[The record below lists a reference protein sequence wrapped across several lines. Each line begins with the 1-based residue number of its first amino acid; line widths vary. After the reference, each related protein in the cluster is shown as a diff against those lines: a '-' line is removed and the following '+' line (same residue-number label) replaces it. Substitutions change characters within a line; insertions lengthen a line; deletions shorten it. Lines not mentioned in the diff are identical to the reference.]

1 MQTTASLKIEG
12 VDSQDKCRTWVLAV
26 VEDDQD
32 LREELEYRFRCI
44 GYTVWGAPSVEVF
57 YRSLALQPADIALID
72 IGLPGEDGLSL
83 IRHLATQK
91 RMALV
96 VLSARGSVS
105 ERVEGL
111 KAGADLY
118 FAKPFS
124 FQELEIAIER
134 LLNRLTV
141 PSTSTSSADVVDK
154 SAPRRWRLDFSHA
167 ELISPA
173 DQRMPLTSRE
183 LELLE
188 LLIKAKNAMVSKG
201 EVMDALDLKS
211 EEDWQ
216 RVNAM
221 IYRLRQ
227 KTQSTLGARLPL
239 RAVFGKGLC
248 FVTHD

>member
-1 MQTTASLKIEG
+1 MQRNFT
-12 VDSQDKCRTWVLAV
+12 LAV
-26 VEDDQD
+26 VEDDND
-32 LREELEYRFRCI
+32 LREELEYHFKDQ
-44 GYTVWGAPSVEVF
+44 GYTVWGAPSAEVF
-57 YRSLALQPADIALID
+57 YRSLAVQPADIALVD
-72 IGLPGEDGLSL
+72 LGLPGEDGLSL
-83 IRHLATQK
+83 IRHLAPQN

-105 ERVEGL
+105 ERIEGL

-134 LLNRLTV
+134 LLMRL
-141 PSTSTSSADVVDK
+141 PSPSVSPLADGAVNEK
-154 SAPRRWRLDFSHA
+154 AAHSKWGLDFANA
-167 ELISPA
+167 ELIAPNQ
-173 DQRMPLTSRE
+173 QRMAITSRE

-188 LLIKAKNAMVSKG
+188 LLFKANNALVSKT
-201 EVMDALDLKS
+201 EIMNALELVN

-227 KTQSTLGARLPL
+227 KTQSILGVRLPL